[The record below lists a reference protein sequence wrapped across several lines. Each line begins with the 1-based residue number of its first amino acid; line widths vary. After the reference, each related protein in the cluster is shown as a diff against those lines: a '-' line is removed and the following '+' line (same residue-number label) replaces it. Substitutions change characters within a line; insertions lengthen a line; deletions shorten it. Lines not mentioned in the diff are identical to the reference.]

1 MLFKIL
7 NLRIKEN
14 KNYFMKFPY
23 LFKGC
28 EPLSNNIVKR
38 YFEYLGYSKGNDCL
52 GKGSWG

>member
-1 MLFKIL
+1 
-7 NLRIKEN
+7 
-14 KNYFMKFPY
+14 MKFPY

-52 GKGSWG
+52 GKGIWG